1 MLERVLHAVVVVAE
15 GRPSMA
21 FVIVATIVLLMI
33 VLAMSVY
40 LLVLRAW
47 IRLRTRYRAGRAALY
62 RPAIELVLMEEPYE
76 AIREAL
82 RPRRWGDGDIV
93 QEVMVESMRH
103 LEGEPFETL
112 CRAARD
118 LGFVA
123 DNERGLGS
131 RDRHRRGHAMERL
144 GLLRAHNSVPRIVEL
159 LVGERM
165 DMQLVA
171 LRALAAIGDPSVLPH
186 FVAVAGRMP
195 PGLLPRT
202 ASMMLEFGVPGR
214 DAVRE
219 LLNLRAAD
227 FPDASVPD
235 LLKALAQDWGA
246 E

>member
-1 MLERVLHAVVVVAE
+1 
-15 GRPSMA
+15 MA
-21 FVIVATIVLLMI
+21 FVIVATIVLLLI
-33 VLAMSVY
+33 VLAMSAY
-40 LLVLRAW
+40 LLILRAR
-47 IRLRTRYRAGRAALY
+47 IRLRSRYRAGRAALY
-62 RPAIELVLMEEPYE
+62 RPGIEFVLMEEPYG
-76 AIREAL
+76 AVLEAL
-82 RPRRWGDGDIV
+82 RPRRWGDDDIV

-112 CRAARD
+112 RRAAGD

-123 DNERGLGS
+123 DNERRLDS

-144 GLLRAHNSVPRIVEL
+144 GLLRAKKAVPRIVEL
-159 LVGERM
+159 LLVEKM
-165 DMQLVA
+165 DLQLVA

-202 ASMMLEFGVPGR
+202 ASIMLEFGAPGR

-219 LLNLRAAD
+219 LMNLRAAD
-227 FPDASVPD
+227 FPEASVPD
-235 LLKALAQDWGA
+235 LLKSLAQDWGA